1 MTNSQVYGAEKVL
14 KTIFYDETRQ
24 TGMSVENLL
33 SGSVRTS
40 AADGVVIVWSESP
53 RGRKHIF
60 DSSSAPLSAVD
71 ERGFSVRS
79 ADGLFDVR
87 TDFSAGGDGTLVKRV
102 GIRAS
107 RDVFLHS
114 VTVDSLPADGGS
126 EHEAPLL
133 PHPLIP
139 AEAARL
145 GQPVYTGDLFM
156 GLESP
161 VGDNGIAEGR
171 VRCVYHT
178 ARPFSALAVGGVY
191 SPPTSVLGA
200 AKSAETRVLKDAFF
214 SYVCTFARPARFR
227 IQFNSWYDN
236 MLDITPERIESS
248 FTAVAKG
255 FAAAGLRPLDCYVVD
270 DGWTDYSASALWA
283 FNDKFPE
290 GFSREAALTA
300 RLGSTFG
307 VWFGPRGGYSA
318 DTVKFARKLKKIG
331 YHVNL
336 RSRDVCTGDPRYIR
350 DLTDRMCEFCRL
362 YDVAYFKI
370 DGFAKRPCGSRRHGH
385 PPATG
390 TGVAFYTYLWEEWMK
405 GLEKVAAARE
415 DVCINITS
423 YAHCSPW
430 FLRYADFVWM
440 NNAADMGY
448 SGSGDDLDMCLTYR
462 DARYRDLFEVR
473 GLQFPAAH
481 LYNHE
486 PCYALR
492 NRNTSR
498 KGKEPVTFTDGRF
511 RTYLKCCMMR
521 GSGLAELY
529 FSPAMMDGNKWK
541 IAAEELAFA
550 ERNFDVLS
558 SSRFFGGDPEKGEVY
573 GYYAERKG
581 SFALM
586 LRNPA
591 ASPAKCSFSF
601 PAAGEVSLTLA
612 PYEMK
617 FFTDLT

>member
-1 MTNSQVYGAEKVL
+1 M
-14 KTIFYDETRQ
+14 
-24 TGMSVENLL
+24 
-33 SGSVRTS
+33 
-40 AADGVVIVWSESP
+40 
-53 RGRKHIF
+53 
-60 DSSSAPLSAVD
+60 
-71 ERGFSVRS
+71 
-79 ADGLFDVR
+79 
-87 TDFSAGGDGTLVKRV
+87 
-102 GIRAS
+102 
-107 RDVFLHS
+107 
-114 VTVDSLPADGGS
+114 
-126 EHEAPLL
+126 
-133 PHPLIP
+133 
-139 AEAARL
+139 
-145 GQPVYTGDLFM
+145 
-156 GLESP
+156 
-161 VGDNGIAEGR
+161 
-171 VRCVYHT
+171 
-178 ARPFSALAVGGVY
+178 
-191 SPPTSVLGA
+191 
-200 AKSAETRVLKDAFF
+200 
-214 SYVCTFARPARFR
+214 
-227 IQFNSWYDN
+227 
-236 MLDITPERIESS
+236 
-248 FTAVAKG
+248 
-255 FAAAGLRPLDCYVVD
+255 
-270 DGWTDYSASALWA
+270 
-283 FNDKFPE
+283 
-290 GFSREAALTA
+290 
-300 RLGSTFG
+300 
-307 VWFGPRGGYSA
+307 
-318 DTVKFARKLKKIG
+318 
-331 YHVNL
+331 
-336 RSRDVCTGDPRYIR
+336 CTGDPRYIR

-362 YDVAYFKI
+362 YDVTYFKI
-370 DGFAKRPCGSRRHGH
+370 DGFAKRPCGSRGHGH

-498 KGKEPVTFTDGRF
+498 KGKEPVTFTDDRF

-529 FSPAMMDGNKWK
+529 FSPAMMGGNKWK

-612 PYEMK
+612 PYEIK